1 MFLKKALIASICLA
15 LLPAAAFAQS
25 RPVHTAEIFQGQI
38 SFTQDSVFDLVVH
51 LDRSSKLA
59 GEPVADQA
67 FVFRSEVPLPTG
79 LTKLDGSARII
90 VRPDAVWIFAEGQP
104 AVVLRTGPAELA
116 PSAASDGLVLNGYQ
130 LSRFQSTSEDY
141 LDRAIERLRLDRP
154 SQASRPHP
162 GSELRNSFGA
172 LLAVE
177 EGDCVSGGPGAESC
191 EISSPA
197 GECDATCN
205 EGYDACCN
213 DGSCSCQ
220 AAN

>member
-25 RPVHTAEIFQGQI
+25 PPVHSAEIFHGQI
-38 SFTQDSVFDLVVH
+38 SLTQDSAFDLVVH
-51 LDRSSKLA
+51 LDRPSKLA

-79 LTKLDGSARII
+79 LTKLDGSARIV
-90 VRPDAVWIFAEGQP
+90 VRPDAVLIFAEGHP
-104 AVVLRTGPAELA
+104 AVVLRTGPAELV

-141 LDRAIERLRLDRP
+141 LDRAIERQRLDRP

-162 GSELRNSFGA
+162 GSELRSFSA
-172 LLAVE
+172 LLAIE
-177 EGDCVSGGPGAESC
+177 EGDCTSGGPGAESC

-197 GECDATCN
+197 GECDAECN

>member
-1 MFLKKALIASICLA
+1 MLLKKALIASMSLA

-25 RPVHTAEIFQGQI
+25 PPVHSAEIFHGQI
-38 SFTQDSVFDLVVH
+38 SLTQDSAFDLVVH
-51 LDRSSKLA
+51 LDRPSLA

-67 FVFRSEVPLPTG
+67 FVFRSEVPLPTD
-79 LTKLDGSARII
+79 LENLDGSAKVI
-90 VRPDAVWIFAEGQP
+90 VRPGAVLIFAEGHP
-104 AVVLRTGPAELA
+104 AVVLRTGPAELV

-141 LDRAIERLRLDRP
+141 LDRAIERPQPDRP
-154 SQASRPHP
+154 TRSFRPHAD
-162 GSELRNSFGA
+162 SELRKSFGA
-172 LLAVE
+172 FLAVDE
-177 EGDCVSGGPGAESC
+177 EDCTSGGPGAESC

-213 DGSCSCQ
+213 DGSCSCE
-220 AAN
+220 AAS